1 MTDPLLD
8 FRTSDGLD
16 VTVRPPQVRQPW
28 CLEVVLSRAA
38 SGERIT
44 MLWDAVAPLDLVLAT
59 APPPNRLIGAPHGRD
74 VVITAEQGIG
84 DVIQHWRYIKTLTEQ
99 LGPLTI
105 ACRPEMQ
112 RLIAQQPVPTVTV
125 SPHDVPAAVTTV
137 SLMRLHRLY
146 SDPTDGAPYLTCPA
160 ATPPVDSRKRPR
172 VGLNWTTNAR
182 AAGREH
188 RSVPLA
194 LLELIVRRRPD
205 IAWVS
210 IQWGPDEDR
219 LAEQPW
225 AAAIERAGHALR
237 DVADLASVIGGL
249 DLLISIDSAP
259 SHIAGALGV
268 PAWTLLS
275 HPCSWRYGLQS
286 LTTALYRTMTLVR
299 QQTQGDWPG
308 VMDEVLHMLDA
319 RYPTNGER
327 TIGMPVSRPVTP
339 PISLRTPARSDSPTG
354 APLTVAEALR
364 LCRIDT
370 ALRNSFVLHPLRTL
384 AALNVAISGEDH
396 CQLAQVLQAIVE
408 CHGGFSWCSPLADAT
423 SSERP

>member
-8 FRTSDGLD
+8 FHTSDGLS
-16 VTVRPPQVRQPW
+16 VAVRPPRVRQPW
-28 CLEVVLSRAA
+28 CLEVVLSRPA
-38 SGERIT
+38 SGESIT

-59 APPPNRLIGAPHGRD
+59 APPPNRLIGASHGRD
-74 VVITAEQGIG
+74 VGITAEQGIG
-84 DVIQHWRYIKTLTEQ
+84 DVIQHWRYIKALTEQ

-125 SPHDVPAAVTTV
+125 SPHDVPAAATTV

-146 SDPTDGAPYLTCPA
+146 SDPTDGEPYLTCPA
-160 ATPPVDSRKRPR
+160 LTPPNPRRPR

-194 LLELIVRRRPD
+194 LLEPMVRRRSD

-225 AAAIERAGHALR
+225 AAAIERAGRTLR
-237 DVADLASVIGGL
+237 DVADLASTIGGL

-286 LTTALYRTMTLVR
+286 STTALYRSMTLVR
-299 QQTQGDWPG
+299 QQTRGDWLG
-308 VMDEVLHMLDA
+308 VMDEIARMLDA
-319 RYPTNGER
+319 RYPANGER
-327 TIGMPVSRPVTP
+327 APIGAPVSWPVTP
-339 PISLRTPARSDSPTG
+339 RVSDRMPAHASLAESPLSVT
-354 APLTVAEALR
+354 EALR
-364 LCRIDT
+364 LCRGDT
-370 ALRNSFVLHPLRTL
+370 ALRNSFVLRPLQTL

-396 CQLAQVLQAIVE
+396 RQLAQVLQAIVE

-423 SSERP
+423 SSGRP